1 MQFFGFGLFQQ
12 VFKNNWYKGQDFFF
26 QIDYYFVEVLFDFR
40 LYQLFVGGDIYGL
53 QEDFQQVGE
62 GFYIVIG
69 LYGLLIRKFFV
80 YSVENI
86 VVIYEKNC
94 LDVNLFM
101 YILINVLRIFI
112 FWYKVGCELNLRLFL
127 IYCISIILSLQNVK
141 IINKIFYCNVI
152 DIFLILY

>member
-1 MQFFGFGLFQQ
+1 MQFFGFGLFKQ
-12 VFKNNWYKGQDFFF
+12 VFKNDRYKGQDFFF

-94 LDVNLFM
+94 LDVNMFIN
-101 YILINVLRIFI
+101 ILINVLRIFFGI
-112 FWYKVGCELNLRLFL
+112 RLVV
-127 IYCISIILSLQNVK
+127 N
-141 IINKIFYCNVI
+141 
-152 DIFLILY
+152 

>member
-1 MQFFGFGLFQQ
+1 MKFKVSIKFCLFCIYFKFYNELVYQWQEVMQFFGFGLFQQ
-12 VFKNNWYKGQDFFF
+12 VFKNDRYKGQDFFF

-94 LDVNLFM
+94 LDVNMFIN
-101 YILINVLRIFI
+101 ILINVLCIFFGI
-112 FWYKVGCELNLRLFL
+112 RLVV
-127 IYCISIILSLQNVK
+127 N
-141 IINKIFYCNVI
+141 
-152 DIFLILY
+152 